1 MAALRR
7 LHKITIRERKC
18 FRLGMKTVL
27 FAPVFILLVLFVM
40 GVRTNSFIMPDFT
53 AVYFLFA
60 FVLVLMASAFFRA
73 ASQSALR

>member
-7 LHKITIRERKC
+7 LYKITIRERKC

-27 FAPVFILLVLFVM
+27 FAPVFIRLVLFVM
-40 GVRTNSFIMPDFT
+40 GDRTNSFIMPDFT
-53 AVYFLFA
+53 TGYFLFA

-73 ASQSALR
+73 ASQSAFR

>member
-1 MAALRR
+1 MTAFWR

-40 GVRTNSFIMPDFT
+40 DVRTNFYFMSDFT

-73 ASQSALR
+73 ASQSAFR